1 MERLMEKKKSAEPRV
16 EPTCGLSS
24 HKSLEEENKALRCS
38 IAIIKELPTLLQAVR
53 SSSPSPSPSSRPS
66 ASSLSPIPSASHSPI
81 PGASPCPS
89 PIPLKPKCSGG
100 PRAFVTLQRDL
111 NTSSGDSLMSKD
123 EVAVLASSNPRG
135 HG

>member
-16 EPTCGLSS
+16 ERACGLSS

-38 IAIIKELPTLLQAVR
+38 IAIIKELPALLQAIR
-53 SSSPSPSPSSRPS
+53 SSSPSPSPSSS

-89 PIPLKPKCSGG
+89 PIPLKPECSGE

-111 NTSSGDSLMSKD
+111 NTSSGDSLMSLPSLL
-123 EVAVLASSNPRG
+123 LAIRG
-135 HG
+135 PWLMI